1 MLSLNFDKNV
11 SIIGQVNNII
21 TRIRSLK
28 IFLVLNCDLADGIR
42 LRKSIFGT

>member
-1 MLSLNFDKNV
+1 MLSLNFYKNV
-11 SIIGQVNNII
+11 FIIGQVNNII
-21 TRIRSLK
+21 TRIRPLK